1 MGSHD
6 LHLSLL
12 NFILE
17 NLSKKSHP
25 LITFNHLN
33 ILVITITNQKM
44 IYLGYTKLY
53 HILYMDLDIF
63 NDGISLKF
71 IKEFIIEIT
80 R

>member
-1 MGSHD
+1 
-6 LHLSLL
+6 
-12 NFILE
+12 
-17 NLSKKSHP
+17 
-25 LITFNHLN
+25 
-33 ILVITITNQKM
+33 M

-80 R
+80 RWTYLGTFIVALTSILSIIIQG

>member
-1 MGSHD
+1 MGSHVI
-6 LHLSLL
+6 HLSLFI
-12 NFILE
+12 FILE

-33 ILVITITNQKM
+33 ISIITITNKKLPF
-44 IYLGYTKLY
+44 LGYIKLY